1 VFFFSLIF
9 LGSYIHCGFYIFCTF
24 GSLGNFILTL
34 GPCWI
39 HVSSS
44 IHDLTTHFVIFLV
57 LNGWN
62 IMFKLILQNGSFG
75 FGAVIMLNDAITDEW
90 MCALLNCMLN
100 FGSNLR
106 VVDYFKSSI
115 E

>member
-1 VFFFSLIF
+1 
-9 LGSYIHCGFYIFCTF
+9 
-24 GSLGNFILTL
+24 
-34 GPCWI
+34 
-39 HVSSS
+39 
-44 IHDLTTHFVIFLV
+44 
-57 LNGWN
+57 
-62 IMFKLILQNGSFG
+62 MFKLILQNGSFG